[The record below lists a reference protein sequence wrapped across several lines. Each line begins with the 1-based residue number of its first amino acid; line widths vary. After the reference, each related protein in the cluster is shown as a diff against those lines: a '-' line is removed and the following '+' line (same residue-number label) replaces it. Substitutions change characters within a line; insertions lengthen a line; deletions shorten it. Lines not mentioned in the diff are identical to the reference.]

1 MASKKKAVVL
11 TGLLLLIG
19 GATLSACGS
28 SGSSGTPD
36 GPHMVYF
43 YAQW

>member
-1 MASKKKAVVL
+1 MPDKTKAIIL
-11 TGLLLLIG
+11 TSLLLLIG
-19 GATLSACGS
+19 GGALSACGG

-43 YAQW
+43 FAQW